1 MNKKIIVGITQG
13 DSNGIGYEVIIKALA
28 DQRIFDIGVPVIY
41 GSSKILG
48 FYKKHIPDTESIP
61 TNIIAKAEDAHPK
74 RVNIINC
81 VPDTFI
87 AEPGKAT
94 EEGSKAAI
102 LALESAVADLKRGVI
117 DVLVTAPFNKNSVSK
132 EGFSFPGHTE
142 YFTKEFGAEDSLMF
156 MISENIRVGL
166 VTNHVPISE
175 VSKMIT
181 KERIMKKLTMMS
193 DSLRKDFGVDRPKI
207 AVLSLNPHNGDGG
220 LLGKEEEEII
230 KPAIREMSE
239 KGELVFG
246 PFPPDGFFGSDYKN
260 RFDAVLA
267 MYHDQGLIP
276 FKSLSIESGVN
287 YTAGIKIIRTSP
299 DHGTAYDLAGKDKA
313 NHLSILSSIYL
324 ACDIYR
330 NRKNYEALR
339 ANPLKVEMP
348 VGGKEND

>member
-1 MNKKIIVGITQG
+1 MNTKIVVGITQG
-13 DSNGIGYEVIIKALA
+13 DSNGIGYEVIIKSLS
-28 DQRIFDIGVPVIY
+28 DSRIFDIGVPVVY
-41 GSSKILG
+41 GSSKIMG
-48 FYKKHIPDTESIP
+48 FYKKQIPDSENIP
-61 TNIIAKAEDAHPK
+61 TNIISKAEEAHSK

-81 VPDTFI
+81 VPDTFM

-102 LALESAVADLKRGVI
+102 LALESAVNDLKRGVI
-117 DVLVTAPFNKNSVSK
+117 DVLVTAPFNKSSVSK

-142 YFTKEFGAEDSLMF
+142 YLTKEFGSDDSLMF
-156 MISENIRVGL
+156 MISDNIRVGL
-166 VTNHVPISE
+166 VTNHVPLAE
-175 VSKMIT
+175 VSKLVT
-181 KERIMKKLTMMS
+181 KERIMKKLAMMC
-193 DSLRKDFGVDRPKI
+193 DSLRKDFAVDRPKI

-220 LLGKEEEEII
+220 LLGREEEEVI
-230 KPAIREMSE
+230 KPAIREMFD

-246 PFPPDGFFGSDYKN
+246 PFPPDGFFASDYKN

-287 YTAGIKIIRTSP
+287 YTAGLKVIRTSP

-313 NHLSILSSIYL
+313 VHFSMLSSIYL
-324 ACDIYR
+324 ACDIFK
-330 NRKNYEALR
+330 NRKNYDLLR

-348 VGGKEND
+348 TGGREND